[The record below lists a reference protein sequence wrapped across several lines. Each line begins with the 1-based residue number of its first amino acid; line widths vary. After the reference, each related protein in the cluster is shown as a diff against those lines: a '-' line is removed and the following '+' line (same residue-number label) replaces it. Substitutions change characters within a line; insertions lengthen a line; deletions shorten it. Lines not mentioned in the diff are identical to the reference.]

1 MYIYIYIH
9 IYIIYTLFS
18 ILIWSIENL
27 QNPHLPPQRGE
38 GNHTHYLIH
47 RTDIVLPK
55 NYIAATPKLQTY
67 FYVLYIYI
75 YIYDYIYH
83 V

>member
-1 MYIYIYIH
+1 MQH
-9 IYIIYTLFS
+9 WKPPEPPPPTT
-18 ILIWSIENL
+18 EGRR
-27 QNPHLPPQRGE
+27 QPH
-38 GNHTHYLIH
+38 TLIH

-67 FYVLYIYI
+67 FYVLYIY
-75 YIYDYIYH
+75 DYIYH